1 MEAASHL
8 ACVFCRSQKVRCL
21 PDEANPDNCIR
32 CSRSGRQCVHA
43 PVQKRKQ
50 RKRTDTRVRE
60 LEEQMNAM
68 RVLLKEKNEVGQAG
82 GESSVTATSRV
93 PTLARI
99 AEVNPAGGDPMHG
112 TAQSVYEP
120 ILLDQRRPDA
130 GIDSQWPTS
139 MASRSEATVQDQRTD
154 IIDRGIISMATARHL
169 LLRYRTD
176 LYPHFPVV
184 YIPSCSSA
192 EDLRTIKPTLFL
204 AIMAAASGVDNA
216 DLATKLDREVLQE
229 YARRTVVNSEKTV
242 ELVQSLM
249 ISAVWYQPPSRFVQ
263 LKYYEYIHMASAMAM
278 DIGICT
284 RPPHSK
290 RNRFPAG
297 TAGNVHPTEDAANPD
312 LSMSSR
318 PAQTELTSDSIECRR
333 IFVAC
338 YGICAA
344 VAFSLRRPAMMRM
357 TTYTRESLASLDISS
372 QAVPGDRVLVAW
384 VRLVAISEE
393 IRDAFSYEDSG
404 GMASILGPTTQ
415 RLITA
420 FDVRIQEWRSLV
432 TQIGNPPC
440 LETMYH
446 TIRLFLHELVL
457 HVDYSPED
465 FKAPYQM
472 GPLQPCDII
481 GALPTKVGVDSIG
494 ILTENS
500 HALLELFLSL
510 DPATARALP
519 VFSYVRM
526 SYAVFLLAKLHL
538 SASSKRSKLVSLIDR
553 ESLQAEHYMDRA
565 ILHVRD
571 VIGEQACRVPS
582 IFLALLFKLR
592 QWCQRPD
599 LIRQAEGYGEPSDI
613 WPDGFAN
620 AQDYLALNEFSL
632 PQTSSTESTPP
643 TGSESDGT
651 AATQVDKDQTTFG
664 LQVAGLESDS
674 MQTDGGSVH
683 IQSSTAIMI
692 PVSSPEMP
700 TSGLGRPSQYT
711 RPPVTYTAGREV
723 LETVD
728 MSISPSRTYNTR
740 VASTFFAPWA
750 AEDGFGSMFDGGI
763 PDFGDWAAV

>member
-1 MEAASHL
+1 M
-8 ACVFCRSQKVRCL
+8 
-21 PDEANPDNCIR
+21 
-32 CSRSGRQCVHA
+32 
-43 PVQKRKQ
+43 QKRKQ

-68 RVLLKEKNEVGQAG
+68 RVLLKEKNEVGQPG
-82 GESSVTATSRV
+82 GESSVTATSRT
-93 PTLARI
+93 PMLARV
-99 AEVNPAGGDPMHG
+99 AEVNPTNADSMHG
-112 TAQSVYEP
+112 AGHSIYEP

-130 GIDSQWPTS
+130 DIDTQWPAS
-139 MASRSEATVQDQRTD
+139 MASRSDGTVQDQRAD
-154 IIDRGIISMATARHL
+154 IVDRGIISMATARHL

-184 YIPSCSSA
+184 HIPPSSSA
-192 EDLRTIKPTLFL
+192 EELRTIKPTLFL

-242 ELVQSLM
+242 ELVQSLI

-284 RPPHSK
+284 RPSHTK
-290 RNRFPAG
+290 RNRFPAESV
-297 TAGNVHPTEDAANPD
+297 GNVHPTEDAANPD

-318 PAQTELTSDSIECRR
+318 PTQNQLSSDSIECRR

-357 TTYTRESLASLDISS
+357 TTYTGESLDLLDISP

-384 VRLVAISEE
+384 VRIVAISEE

-404 GMASILGPTTQ
+404 GMASMLGPTTQ
-415 RLITA
+415 RLIKA
-420 FDVRIQEWRSLV
+420 FDLRIQEWRSLV
-432 TQIGNPPC
+432 TQIGHPPC

-481 GALPTKVGVDSIG
+481 SALPTKVGVESIG
-494 ILTENS
+494 ILTESS

-510 DPATARALP
+510 DPATACALP

-538 SASSKRSKLVSLIDR
+538 SGSSKHSKLVSLIDR
-553 ESLQAEHYMDRA
+553 DSLQAEHYMDRA
-565 ILHVRD
+565 ILHVRN

-592 QWCQRPD
+592 QWCQRPE
-599 LIRQAEGYGEPSDI
+599 LIRQAEGNGETSDI
-613 WPDGFAN
+613 WPDGFAG
-620 AQDYLALNEFSL
+620 AQQYLALNEFTL
-632 PQTSSTESTPP
+632 PQGSSSESTPP
-643 TGSESDGT
+643 TGSDSDGT
-651 AATQVDKDQTTFG
+651 AATMTHANPAPRGSQD
-664 LQVAGLESDS
+664 ANLENDA
-674 MQTDGGSVH
+674 MQTGGGSVQS
-683 IQSSTAIMI
+683 QSSDAIII
-692 PVSSPEMP
+692 PVSSPGVP
-700 TSGLGRPSQYT
+700 TSDSRRSTQYT
-711 RPPVTYTAGREV
+711 RPPDPSTTGAEA
-723 LETVD
+723 LETVNTNL
-728 MSISPSRTYNTR
+728 SSPSTYNTR
-740 VASTFFAPWA
+740 AASTFFAPWA
-750 AEDGFGSMFDGGI
+750 ADEGFGSMFDGGI
-763 PDFGDWAAV
+763 PDFGDWAAVAGDLETLPEVGEWQMGSDGG

>member
-1 MEAASHL
+1 M
-8 ACVFCRSQKVRCL
+8 
-21 PDEANPDNCIR
+21 
-32 CSRSGRQCVHA
+32 
-43 PVQKRKQ
+43 QKRKQ

-68 RVLLKEKNEVGQAG
+68 RVLLKEKNEVGQASG
-82 GESSVTATSRV
+82 GSSVAAMSRA

-99 AEVNPAGGDPMHG
+99 AEGNPARDDLMHG
-112 TAQSVYEP
+112 TAQSIYEP
-120 ILLDQRRPDA
+120 ILLDQRRLDA
-130 GIDSQWPTS
+130 GIDSLWPAST
-139 MASRSEATVQDQRTD
+139 ASRTDGTVQDQRAD

-184 YIPSCSSA
+184 YIPPSSSA
-192 EDLRTIKPTLFL
+192 EELRAIKPTLFL

-242 ELVQSLM
+242 ELVQSLI

-284 RPPHSK
+284 RPSHTK
-290 RNRFPAG
+290 RKRFPAESV
-297 TAGNVHPTEDAANPD
+297 GNVHPTEDAANPD

-318 PAQTELTSDSIECRR
+318 PTQNELSSDSIECRR

-357 TTYTRESLASLDISS
+357 TTYTRESLDFLDQSS
-372 QAVPGDRVLVAW
+372 EAVPGDRVLVAW
-384 VRLVAISEE
+384 VRVVAISEE

-420 FDVRIQEWRSLV
+420 FDLRIQEWRSLV
-432 TQIGNPPC
+432 TQIGHPPC

-481 GALPTKVGVDSIG
+481 SALPTKVGVGSVV
-494 ILTENS
+494 ILTESS

-553 ESLQAEHYMDRA
+553 DSLQAEHYMDRA
-565 ILHVRD
+565 ILHVRN

-592 QWCQRPD
+592 QWCQRPE
-599 LIRQAEGYGEPSDI
+599 LIRQAEGNGEPSDI
-613 WPDGFAN
+613 WPDGFAG
-620 AQDYLALNEFSL
+620 AQQYLALNEFSL
-632 PQTSSTESTPP
+632 PHGSSTESTPP
-643 TGSESDGT
+643 TGSDSDGT
-651 AATQVDKDQTTFG
+651 AA
-664 LQVAGLESDS
+664 
-674 MQTDGGSVH
+674 MQTDGAHATHGSLDEVLDNDGMQISGGSVELRP
-683 IQSSTAIMI
+683 SAAIII
-692 PVSSPEMP
+692 PVSSPGLPMP
-700 TSGLGRPSQYT
+700 GSGRPTQYA
-711 RPPVTYTAGREV
+711 RPLDHSTMGTEV
-723 LETVD
+723 PEVVNTNL
-728 MSISPSRTYNTR
+728 SSPRTYDTR

-750 AEDGFGSMFDGGI
+750 ADEGFGSMFDGGI
-763 PDFGDWAAV
+763 PDFGDWAAVAGDLETLPEVEEWQMGGDAR